1 MLDRNGPSG
10 QQFESHGRLGSN
22 FSILACL
29 IMRID
34 ESLLENLSRLTQ
46 AAIHTDFLAGF
57 FFLISKKSRKL
68 KHLLLAL
75 LLIFRVKPTL
85 IIFESIWC
93 QIIGIR
99 RVLALQYHL
108 CACMFLGN
116 GQLQS
121 LPYLRNLC
129 HTAILS
135 VHIVVF
141 HLKENRWMV
150 GLLRGVFL
158 LGGRWVINIVV

>member
-121 LPYLRNLC
+121 LPDLRDLC

-135 VHIVVF
+135 VHIVIF

-158 LGGRWVINIVV
+158 LRGRWVVNVVI